1 MPMRGLEG
9 GRLAVL
15 ALSLVLGGLAGCA
28 STTAPSPQ
36 SSIVSD
42 ATPSSSIPVYAGPSE
57 EYLPLIAACL
67 REAGWNA
74 EITQA
79 DGGLVIKSLTSAQR
93 PAFTAARS
101 ACEQRI
107 GTPPPPQPASAE
119 QIHERYAFLVQARQ
133 CLMALG
139 YTISEPPTEET
150 FADSYATGPW
160 SPFNEVA
167 DQATTQQAWNEAN
180 DNCPQA

>member
-1 MPMRGLEG
+1 MRGLEG
-9 GRLAVL
+9 GHLAVL
-15 ALSLVLGGLAGCA
+15 ALALILAGLTGCA
-28 STTAPSPQ
+28 NTTVPSPQ
-36 SSIVSD
+36 STAVSD
-42 ATPSSSIPVYAGPSE
+42 ASPSSSIPVYAGPSE

-74 EITQA
+74 EINQA
-79 DGGLVIKSLTSAQR
+79 DGGLVIESLTSQQR
-93 PAFTAARS
+93 PALMEARS
-101 ACEQRI
+101 ACEQQI
-107 GTPPPPQPASAE
+107 GAPPPPEPASAE

-180 DNCPQA
+180 DKCPQA